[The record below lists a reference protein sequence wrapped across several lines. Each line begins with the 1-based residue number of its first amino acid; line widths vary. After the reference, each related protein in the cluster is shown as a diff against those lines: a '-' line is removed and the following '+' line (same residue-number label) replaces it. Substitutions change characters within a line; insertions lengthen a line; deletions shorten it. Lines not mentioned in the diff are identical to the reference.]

1 MLWYNYDC
9 SILLKGVIIM
19 SKNKS
24 GDASIFEKLQSS
36 LFEKQIY
43 QPPADTAERYDPDPD
58 IGLSSEQV
66 ERRTEEGYVN
76 NSVNSSSAST
86 GKIVLT
92 NIFTYFN
99 MIFFIIGILLVSVGS
114 FKHLTFLPIVAI
126 NTVIGIIQELRAKKT
141 LEKLSLVSTP
151 LVKTIRDGREELMPS
166 ESLVLDDIVA
176 FDAGNQICADAVV
189 CEGSVSVNEALVT
202 GESDEIKKGLGDE
215 LLSGSFI
222 VSGKCKAQLTKVGYE
237 SFASKLTVDAKRSK
251 KKQRPGMMKSLT
263 TLIKII
269 GILIIPMS
277 IAMYYTQTKIN
288 AGELNTVKISIE
300 KTAASV
306 IGMIPEGLYLLT
318 SIALA
323 LGVIRLA
330 KKKTLV
336 HDMKCIETLA
346 RVDVICVDK
355 TGTVTEPEMHV
366 KGVIPIDG
374 DDPEDI
380 YHAERLVR
388 DFVLNMDSDNITMAA
403 LKEHFDDK
411 KNYRPATAIKGFSS
425 ATKYSAVSFGHGEG
439 YLIGA
444 PEFILKHEF
453 ARFRDVIEAHSS
465 LGERVLLFA
474 EYRYTENSRDDIF
487 NDGVLCGVIIP
498 IALVTLI
505 NRIRPEAKETFEY
518 FAEQGVQIKV
528 ISGDNPL
535 TVSKAAEEA
544 GIEGADKYIDASL
557 LDTKEK
563 ISKAIL
569 EYNVFG
575 RVTPEQKRLFVRSLK
590 KAGHTVAMTGDGVN
604 DVLALKDADCSIAM
618 ASGSEAAASVSDLV
632 LLDSNFAS
640 MPSVVDEGRRV
651 INNIQRS
658 ASLYLVKNIFS
669 FILSIITIIVVA
681 DYPLTPAQIS
691 LVSYFFIGI
700 PSFFLALESNHDRVS
715 GKFLRNVLF
724 KSFPA
729 ALSAA
734 IIVGWSMLFAFAF
747 KPVLNIEQSSTV
759 AIFLYSFVAYL
770 MLIRVA
776 RPLNLLHK
784 VLVVGCGLLYVGG
797 AYLLPDMFDLHPL
810 NLGAILVLTVLMLIA
825 YPIDSTIQ
833 KVFNNF
839 GKWKQSV
846 KDYVSRDI
854 QKHSTDISKR

>member
-1 MLWYNYDC
+1 
-9 SILLKGVIIM
+9 M
-19 SKNKS
+19 SKKNENS
-24 GDASIFEKLQSS
+24 TRFIEKIKDS
-36 LFEKQIY
+36 LFEKKVY
-43 QPPADTAERYDPDPD
+43 QPSSDDAERFDPDPD
-58 IGLSSEQV
+58 FGLDSSQV
-66 ERRTEEGYVN
+66 ASRKEEGYINNAVDN
-76 NSVNSSSAST
+76 TSNSV
-86 GKIVLT
+86 GKIILT
-92 NIFTYFN
+92 NVFTYFN
-99 MIFFIIGILLVSVGS
+99 MIFFVIGILLLSVGS

-141 LEKLSLVSTP
+141 LEKLSLVSSP
-151 LVKTIRDGREELMPS
+151 LVKTIRNGREELIPS
-166 ESLVLDDIVA
+166 EELVLDDIVI
-176 FDAGNQICADAVV
+176 FEAGNQICADAIV

-202 GESDEIKKGLGDE
+202 GEADEIKKGLDDE

-222 VSGKCKAQLTKVGYE
+222 VSGKCKAQLMKVGYE
-237 SFASKLTVDAKRSK
+237 SFASKLTVDAKRAK

-263 TLIKII
+263 TLIKVI
-269 GILIIPMS
+269 GILIIPMAV
-277 IAMYYTQTKIN
+277 AMYFTQLERN
-288 AGELNTVKISIE
+288 ALEAFPVKVSIE

-330 KKKTLV
+330 KRKTLV

-355 TGTVTEPEMHV
+355 TGTVTEPEMHI
-366 KGVIPIDG
+366 KGVVPLDG
-374 DDPEDI
+374 DSADDV
-380 YHAERLVR
+380 YYAERLVR

-411 KNYRPATAIKGFSS
+411 KNFRPAKAIKGFSS
-425 ATKYSAVSFGHGEG
+425 ATKYSAVSFGNGEG

-444 PEFILKHEF
+444 PEFILKHDF
-453 ARFRDVIEAHSS
+453 AQFREVIEEHSS

-474 EYRYTENSRDDIF
+474 EYKYTEGSRDDIF
-487 NDGVLCGVIIP
+487 DDGVLAGVIIP
-498 IALVTLI
+498 VALVTLV
-505 NRIRPEAKETFEY
+505 NRIRPEAKETFKY
-518 FAEQGVQIKV
+518 FADQGVKIKV

-544 GIEGADKYIDASL
+544 GIEGSEKYVDASL

-563 ISKAIL
+563 IAKAVL

-575 RVTPEQKRLFVRSLK
+575 RVTPEQKRHFIRALK

-669 FILSIITIIVVA
+669 FILSIITIFTVA

-724 KSFPA
+724 KAFPA

-747 KPVLNIEQSSTV
+747 KPVLTMEQSSTV

-784 VLVVGCGLLYVGG
+784 ILVVGCGLLYVAG
-797 AYLLPDMFDLHPL
+797 AYFLPGMFDLHPL
-810 NLGAILVLTVLMLIA
+810 SLGAVLVLTVLILIA

-833 KVFNNF
+833 KIFNNF
-839 GKWKQSV
+839 GKWTRNV
-846 KDYVSRDI
+846 KDYVNNDI
-854 QKHSTDISKR
+854 EKHTDKPAVKK

>member
-1 MLWYNYDC
+1 
-9 SILLKGVIIM
+9 M
-19 SKNKS
+19 SK
-24 GDASIFEKLQSS
+24 SS
-36 LFEKQIY
+36 LFENQLY
-43 QPPADTAERYDPDPD
+43 QPPADTAERYEPDPD
-58 IGLSSEQV
+58 IGLTSEQV
-66 ERRTEEGYVN
+66 RQRKEDGYVN
-76 NSVNSSSAST
+76 NAVDNAST
-86 GKIVLT
+86 SVKKIILT
-92 NIFTYFN
+92 NVFTYFN
-99 MIFFIIGILLVSVGS
+99 IIFFIIGILLVSVGS

-141 LEKLSLVSTP
+141 LENLSLVSSP
-151 LVKTIRDGREELMPS
+151 LVKTIRNGREDLLPS
-166 ESLVLDDIVA
+166 EELVLDDIVI
-176 FDAGNQICADAVV
+176 FEAGNQICADAIV
-189 CEGSVSVNEALVT
+189 CEGNVSVNEALVT
-202 GESDEIKKGLGDE
+202 GESDEIKKSIDDD
-215 LLSGSFI
+215 LLSGSFV
-222 VSGKCKAQLTKVGYE
+222 VSGKCKARLDKVGYE
-237 SFASKLTVDAKRSK
+237 SFASKLTIDAKRVK

-277 IAMYYTQTKIN
+277 IAMFVTQMKIN
-288 AGELNTVKISIE
+288 ADVAHPIKVSIE

-330 KKKTLV
+330 KRKTLV

-366 KGVIPIDG
+366 KEVISLEG
-374 DDPEDI
+374 DSSEDT
-380 YHAERLVR
+380 YYAERLVR
-388 DFVLNMDSDNITMAA
+388 DFVLNMDNDNITMSA
-403 LKEHFDDK
+403 LKKRFEDGNGFR
-411 KNYRPATAIKGFSS
+411 NATAVKGFSS
-425 ATKYSAVSFGHGEG
+425 ATKYSAVSFGRGEG
-439 YLIGA
+439 YILGA
-444 PEFILKHEF
+444 PEFILKSDF
-453 ARFRDVIEAHSS
+453 ARFRSVIEEHSS

-474 EYRYTENSRDDIF
+474 EYKYTENSRDDIF
-487 NDGVLCGVIIP
+487 SEGVLSGVIIP

-505 NRIRPEAKETFEY
+505 NRIRPEAKETFRY

-544 GIEGADKYIDASL
+544 GINGASKYVDASL

-563 ISKAIL
+563 VSKAIL

-575 RVTPEQKRLFVRSLK
+575 RVTPEQKRLFIRALK

-669 FILSIITIIVVA
+669 FILSIFTILLVA

-700 PSFFLALESNHDRVS
+700 PSFFLALESNHDRVN

-724 KSFPA
+724 KAFPA

-734 IIVGWSMLFAFAF
+734 IIVGWSMLFAYAF
-747 KPVLNIEQSSTV
+747 KPILNIEQSSTV

-784 VLVVGCGLLYVGG
+784 LLVIGCGLLYVAG
-797 AYLLPDMFDLHPL
+797 AYMLPDMFDLHPL
-810 NLGAILVLTVLMLIA
+810 KLGAILVFTVLMLIA
-825 YPIDSTIQ
+825 YPIDTIIQ
-833 KVFNNF
+833 KIFNNF
-839 GKWKQSV
+839 GTWIRRIPEFFK
-846 KDYVSRDI
+846 RDI
-854 QKHSTDISKR
+854 EKHNKIQDSKK